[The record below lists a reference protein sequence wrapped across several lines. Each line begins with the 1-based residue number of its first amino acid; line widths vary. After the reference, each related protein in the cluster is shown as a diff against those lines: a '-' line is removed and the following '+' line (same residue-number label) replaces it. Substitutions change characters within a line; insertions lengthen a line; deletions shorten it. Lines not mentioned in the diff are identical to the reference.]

1 MQTTKAGSKRNRL
14 AKETS
19 PYLLEHAFN
28 PVDWYPWGEE
38 ALLKA
43 KREDKPIF
51 LSVGYSAC
59 HWCHVMA
66 HESFEDNE
74 VAKIMNENF
83 INIKV
88 DREERPDLD
97 DIYQRACQLATGSG
111 GWPLSVFLTPEQ
123 KPYYVGTYFPRDG
136 SSHYNLPGFRTI
148 LLQLADAYRNK
159 NGEVQAAS
167 TEFTHALSQTA
178 KDLVGRAEIK
188 DKTSL
193 GRSTLDEV
201 AVGLLQMGDMI
212 YGGFGHA
219 PKFPNPS
226 NLMFLL
232 RY

>member
-1 MQTTKAGSKRNRL
+1 M
-14 AKETS
+14 
-19 PYLLEHAFN
+19 
-28 PVDWYPWGEE
+28 
-38 ALLKA
+38 KA

-111 GWPLSVFLTPEQ
+111 GWPLSVFLTPDQ
-123 KPYYVGTYFPRDG
+123 KPFYVGTYFPRDG

-159 NGEVQAAS
+159 NGEVQGS
-167 TEFTHALSQTA
+167 KHRVHTRFVSDCKGSGWTSRDKRQNKLGALYT
-178 KDLVGRAEIK
+178 
-188 DKTSL
+188 
-193 GRSTLDEV
+193 
-201 AVGLLQMGDMI
+201 
-212 YGGFGHA
+212 
-219 PKFPNPS
+219 
-226 NLMFLL
+226 
-232 RY
+232 